1 MIQQTTISTIL
12 CECYSSY
19 PPSKSQLTHKCSFS
33 AKEFVANVTQNPLAF
48 GQNETTRSDFRI
60 FNADGGKVIS
70 QLANS
75 EDFFLSTCNTL
86 LERMI
91 NTVPR
96 GVKLTD
102 IINPIAVK
110 PRNLF
115 ITPNTDGTLY
125 VNGFIRVRM
134 ESFTYNKHNGNFT
147 PEKANSLK

>member
-1 MIQQTTISTIL
+1 MFT
-12 CECYSSY
+12 
-19 PPSKSQLTHKCSFS
+19 FS
-33 AKEFVANVTQNPLAF
+33 AKEFVTNVTQNPLAF

-70 QLANS
+70 QLADSN
-75 EDFFLSTCNTL
+75 DYFLSTCTTM

-96 GVKLTD
+96 SAKLTD
-102 IINPIAVK
+102 VINPIDVK

-115 ITPNTDGTLY
+115 ITPNGDGTLF

-134 ESFTYNKHNGNFT
+134 ELFIYNKR
-147 PEKANSLK
+147 EKPRDC